1 MRALDGTLIGTF
13 FEIQSILKFEFSKM
27 SIILKIGISKM
38 CKILVEDKKILSLS
52 FSIRLCVG
60 VVWELI
66 EPYTTRRIGSTGQIF
81 NIRHFGFSLFWLEI
95 FVIFCF
101 SDFWFFDGKSCSIP
115 KTSPITAHPDQY
127 QTKHNGFL
135 HYPS

>member
-1 MRALDGTLIGTF
+1 MILLLTF
-13 FEIQSILKFEFSKM
+13 FVPSHGTALQDESIRWYFDRAVFKIQSILKFEFSKM
-27 SIILKIGISKM
+27 SVILKIGISKM

-66 EPYTTRRIGSTGQIF
+66 EPYKTRRIGSTGQIF
-81 NIRHFGFSLFWLEI
+81 NIRHFGFSLFCLEF

-101 SDFWFFDGKSCSIP
+101 SDFWFFD
-115 KTSPITAHPDQY
+115 
-127 QTKHNGFL
+127 
-135 HYPS
+135 